1 MADVNA
7 LVQELDDRMRTDYR
21 RLTVWRQVH
30 RSTGVVY
37 TIVLILVPAVLAVG
51 FTSSET
57 VLGKTLLLIAA
68 VVGGLN
74 VTFKPYLHS
83 QKRRADVNTMRRL
96 RDRFRGEVAK
106 AEDVVAVYDRYSA
119 HYAAIF
125 EARGRELVDGALGS
139 ESPGQE
145 PPAPG
150 TPNPTVSGPGAP
162 AAEAAAPARAPIRP

>member
-1 MADVNA
+1 MGDANA
-7 LVQELDDRMRTDYR
+7 LVGELDDRMRTDCR
-21 RLTVWRQVH
+21 RLMVWRQVH

-57 VLGKTLLLIAA
+57 VLGKTLLLVAA

-83 QKRRADVNTMRRL
+83 QKRRGDVNTMRRL

-106 AEDVVAVYDRYSA
+106 ADDVIEVYDRYSA
-119 HYAAIF
+119 QYAAIF
-125 EARGRELVDGALGS
+125 EARGRDLVDGTLVDGTLDGAAPERGTAGRGGTG
-139 ESPGQE
+139 PGGTE
-145 PPAPG
+145 PAA
-150 TPNPTVSGPGAP
+150 SGPTG
-162 AAEAAAPARAPIRP
+162 R